1 MVELT
6 FPKVLMSIRHVN
18 QMSIIYYYWYF
29 SDKGFKFQQVVSK
42 MGVMIY

>member
-18 QMSIIYYYWYF
+18 QMNIIYYYWYF
-29 SDKGFKFQQVVSK
+29 SDKGFKFQQDVSK